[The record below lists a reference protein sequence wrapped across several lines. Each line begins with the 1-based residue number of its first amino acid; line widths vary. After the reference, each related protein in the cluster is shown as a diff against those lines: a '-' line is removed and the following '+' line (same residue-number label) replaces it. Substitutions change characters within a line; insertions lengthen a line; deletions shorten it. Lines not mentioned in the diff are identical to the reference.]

1 MVRCRKTNL
10 ASSMVLLLVG
20 AIAQACFAADKPV
33 EVQARFTM
41 PCPTDV
47 QCISFGAGSK
57 RVYIARSIPNGG
69 MKSWDTDSGKDNAP
83 SAVSPDEAGV
93 FALSLSPDDKFIAAA
108 GRFDSIELLDAQT
121 AMEAKRIRPSIA
133 KGITFTS
140 VAWSHDA
147 ARLAWSGDKQ
157 IEVWDVALNR
167 SLTAIDIDLPVSTL
181 DYSPDGKLLLGATTG
196 DVGHLD
202 TWDVATGKHLRKID
216 TKRIDPAWGLFIDN
230 RTVIGHY
237 GFFDVATFDAV
248 TGAKKG
254 SFPTPTVAM
263 CAALSPNHRLLAVSG
278 ADRTGIELRD
288 MVTGHIL
295 AIFKGK
301 NQGLDELVYSS
312 DGKLLAS
319 IAKFDGLGCLWDVPP
334 KFVELGTAKK

>member
-1 MVRCRKTNL
+1 MVGSRKPKF
-10 ASSMVLLLVG
+10 ASSMVLLLAGV
-20 AIAQACFAADKPV
+20 IAQACFAADKPV

-41 PCPTDV
+41 PCPEDV

-69 MKSWDTDSGKDNAP
+69 MKSWDTDSGKDNPP

-93 FALSLSPDDKFIAAA
+93 FAFSLSPDDKLIAAA
-108 GRFDSIELLDAQT
+108 GQFDSIELLDAQT
-121 AMEAKRIRPSIA
+121 ALEAKRIKPSIA

-140 VAWSHDA
+140 VAWSKDA
-147 ARLAWSGDKQ
+147 ARLAWSGEKQ
-157 IEVWDVALNR
+157 IEVWDVASNR
-167 SLTAIDIDLPVSTL
+167 SLTVIDIGLPLSML
-181 DYSPDGKLLLGATTG
+181 DFSPDGKLLLGATTG
-196 DVGHLD
+196 DAGHLD
-202 TWDVATGKHLRKID
+202 TWEVVTGKHLRKID
-216 TKRIDPAWGLFIDN
+216 TKRVDPAWGLFIDN

-237 GFFDVATFDAV
+237 GFFDVATFDV
-248 TGAKKG
+248 TTGAKKG
-254 SFPTPTVAM
+254 TFPTPTVAM
-263 CAALSPNHRLLAVSG
+263 CAAVSPNHRLLAVSG

-288 MVTGHIL
+288 LATGHIL

-301 NQGLDELVYSS
+301 NQGLDGMVYSS

-334 KFVELGTAKK
+334 QFVRLGTAKK